1 MLGDGW
7 VMLGFG
13 QATAKLAAR
22 HRGSAVLGIA
32 ALPAKHF
39 AGLYARRGRSRC
51 RAWEPGRSPA
61 LAQQPARHRLRL
73 QLGL

>member
-39 AGLYARRGRSRC
+39 AGVDYHNKRIKESMKLS
-51 RAWEPGRSPA
+51 E
-61 LAQQPARHRLRL
+61 
-73 QLGL
+73 